1 MTWRKG
7 DSSRETEQLRL
18 NVCNECIVVAAR
30 QIGATHAAAEQ
41 AVAHKCQALAWDIK
55 REPSRCVPWCGQ
67 HMNLVIVE
75 HYHIAIVEW
84 RIDEE
89 RANFD
94 FKMEKSRL
102 LGQMLCQRGV
112 ERRRFNAH
120 AIPVGHKPCRSRVV
134 DMAVSEQQAF
144 HLKLVAVD
152 KRHHLV
158 AFLRAHHARINNYGM
173 MCSVVPQDIDILAKQ
188 IHFETGYIHNGRYTT
203 FLVLK

>member
-1 MTWRKG
+1 MKELLNEKLKAYRELGPVLPEARKWLE
-7 DSSRETEQLRL
+7 DS
-18 NVCNECIVVAAR
+18 
-30 QIGATHAAAEQ
+30 
-41 AVAHKCQALAWDIK
+41 
-55 REPSRCVPWCGQ
+55 
-67 HMNLVIVE
+67 NL
-75 HYHIAIVEW
+75 W
-84 RIDEE
+84 
-89 RANFD
+89 
-94 FKMEKSRL
+94 ML
-102 LGQMLCQRGV
+102 LYTVLCQRGV
-112 ERRRFNAH
+112 ERRGFNAH

-173 MCSVVPQDIDILAKQ
+173 MCRVVPQDIDILAKQ